1 MLQSAPTKLLPIFLA
16 SLLLTACGSTP
27 KPSPTNFSGLVRESM
42 AEQKAADCAVWKD
55 EPLPAF
61 IQERVDVAGAAD
73 EAGTA
78 TPDQQAI
85 LDWFN
90 RDAARVTKRQ
100 TYCAT

>member
-1 MLQSAPTKLLPIFLA
+1 
-16 SLLLTACGSTP
+16 
-27 KPSPTNFSGLVRESM
+27 M

-61 IQERVDVAGAAD
+61 IQERVDVAGAA
-73 EAGTA
+73 EEAFNAGTGPKP